1 MEVSFIAEVSSNHHQ
16 SIDRCYEFIDK
27 SAEIGCKS
35 VKFQL
40 FRIKKLFSKEILNKD
55 KEIRDRE
62 KWELPLEFIPLISER
77 CKSRKI
83 AFGCTPF
90 DLEAV
95 KILEPYVDFYK
106 IASYELLWH
115 KLITECCS
123 TGKPLILSTGMA
135 NIEEINAAVEV
146 VKNYKSI
153 NFSLLHCI
161 SGYPTP
167 PEECNLS
174 AIKTLKKID
183 KNIKVGWSD
192 HSVNENVIFRAI
204 YHWGASLVEFH
215 LDLDGKGGEFKTGHC
230 WLPEKISRVINSINE
245 SQLADGNGKKLPS
258 KIELK
263 EREWR
268 ADPED
273 GLRPLRHI
281 RSKY

>member
-27 SAEIGCKS
+27 AAEIGCKS

-40 FRIKKLFSKEILNKD
+40 FRINQLFSKEILNKD
-55 KEIRDRE
+55 KEIRDRVN
-62 KWELPLEFIPLISER
+62 WELPLEFIPLISER

-115 KLITECCS
+115 KLIKECCS

-135 NIEEINAAVEV
+135 NIAEINAALEV
-146 VKNYKSI
+146 VKNYSSI

-174 AIKTLKKID
+174 AIKTLKNLD

-192 HSVNENVIFRAI
+192 HSVNENVIFRAV
-204 YHWGASLVEFH
+204 YHWGASIVEFH

-245 SQLADGNGKKLPS
+245 SELVDGNSEKIAS
-258 KIELK
+258 EIELK